1 MNGKKT
7 ACVVLIIAIAIMIY
21 IAQIFQQKTNSKRL
35 SAESAEQEALTAQR
49 EREIAEISVQA
60 TEGKTN
66 ELRRFLT
73 EWKTPA
79 ERIQTQTEV
88 EETIQASLRMNGLV
102 VLSQKFEQK
111 AGEANK
117 VMPKFVK
124 ASIVIQD
131 DYAKTM
137 NWVGDLE
144 RRLPLCRINSCQVT
158 GAEEARQV
166 QTDLS
171 VEVPIVNL
179 SSGSTAA
186 VTPKKH

>member
-7 ACVVLIIAIAIMIY
+7 ACIILVMAIAMMTY
-21 IAQIFQQKTNSKRL
+21 IVQIFQQKSNSKRL
-35 SAESAEQEALTAQR
+35 AAENAEQEALTAQR
-49 EREIAEISVQA
+49 EKEMSEIKVQS
-60 TEGKTN
+60 TEGKTS
-66 ELRRFLT
+66 ELRRFLS

-88 EETIQASLRMNGLV
+88 EETIQASLRMNALV
-102 VLSQKFEQK
+102 VLSQKFEQTTT
-111 AGEANK
+111 EANK
-117 VMPKFVK
+117 IMPKMVK

-166 QTDLS
+166 QTEIN
-171 VEVPIVNL
+171 VQVPIVNL
-179 SSGSTAA
+179 SSSATAA
-186 VTPKKH
+186 VTP